1 MANGT
6 DKVVGNSVPAK
17 TALTDAYVSKAEYDS
32 TTGTLTLTRHGYV
45 TLHNADGS
53 PQRDAQGNILM
64 EAATPLTVSIPQNTI
79 AATGQNV
86 TVTSTTKED
95 GALEYTI
102 NATDTNTVTDA
113 SVSTDGKTLTITKD
127 GTTVATFNDT
137 DTRNT
142 VVAGNQYVTVTEE
155 AQTDG
160 STKYIISGTGSVNS
174 GTDTTLVNSTA
185 GLTVDTT
192 NKTLNLSVT
201 DSSENTVT
209 GSVALSDIQDG
220 NTTYSVTEAAG
231 SGNVVKT
238 YTLTGSD
245 NSTATIEDTDT
256 NTTYSVM
263 TTAGTGNVVN
273 SYEIKD
279 NDGNSVATLQ
289 DTDTKYSAGDNVT
302 IDSDNKISAKDTT
315 YSVTEAAGSGKVV
328 KTYTLTGSDGSTA
341 TIEDTDTRNTVAA
354 GTNVTI
360 SEEAQTDGSTK
371 YTINATDKDTHASV
385 KAGDTNLVV
394 DGSGKNAEGAPEYKV
409 SLAKDVKVNSVT
421 ATTVNAK
428 SVKADTVEAKTEV
441 KVGNTSIKKD
451 GIRVGKS
458 MVFTQNN
465 VNMGNQQVHGV
476 AAGTAPTDAVNVS
489 QLQATEAQIN
499 QRFASVDKHVDR
511 VEDNAYA
518 GVAMALAT
526 AGLPQAWQP
535 GKSMIAMAAGTYM
548 GEQGYAVGFSHNTEN
563 GKWTLKA
570 TASGN
575 SQGHFGGSVG
585 AGYMW

>member
-1 MANGT
+1 
-6 DKVVGNSVPAK
+6 
-17 TALTDAYVSKAEYDS
+17 
-32 TTGTLTLTRHGYV
+32 
-45 TLHNADGS
+45 
-53 PQRDAQGNILM
+53 M